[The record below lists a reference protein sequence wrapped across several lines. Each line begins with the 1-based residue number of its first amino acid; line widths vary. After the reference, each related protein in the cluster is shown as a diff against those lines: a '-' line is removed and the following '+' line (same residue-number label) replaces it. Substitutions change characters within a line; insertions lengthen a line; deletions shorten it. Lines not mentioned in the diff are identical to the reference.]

1 MRRLNKRYWPH
12 MVKTNYIDDKQNEI
26 FFWCQKNFTGKDRWK
41 FAGPNNW
48 YFTKEKDVT
57 MFLLAWS
64 T

>member
-12 MVKTNYIDDKQNEI
+12 MVKTTNTSDKEQEAWTWCKQNLKG
-26 FFWCQKNFTGKDRWK
+26 KNRWIL
-41 FAGPNNW
+41 AGPNNW

-57 MFLLAWS
+57 MFLLACS

>member
-1 MRRLNKRYWPH
+1 

-26 FFWCQKNFTGKDRWK
+26 FFWCQQNFRGKDRWK

-64 T
+64 K